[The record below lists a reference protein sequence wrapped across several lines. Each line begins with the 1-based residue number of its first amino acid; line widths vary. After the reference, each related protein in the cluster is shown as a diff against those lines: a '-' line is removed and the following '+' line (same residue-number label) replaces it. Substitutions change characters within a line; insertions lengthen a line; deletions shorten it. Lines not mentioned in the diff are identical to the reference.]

1 MTSLR
6 RIAFVTIKWLG
17 ISLAGLTGLVM
28 VFGVIAYTY
37 LHKSLPQLAGEREVA
52 GLNGPVEILR
62 DEFGVPHIR
71 GDSDLDI
78 YFGLGYAHA
87 QDRLWQMEF
96 TRRITQGRLS
106 ELFGSF
112 AVTPD
117 TYLRALDLGGAA
129 ETALASLPDDT
140 VEKLDAYAAGVNA
153 VIAAEDRPL
162 PPEFFIL
169 RHQPE
174 PWSPKDSVMLVK
186 FLALGLSG
194 NVFSEVIRTQLIEQL
209 SEEQLVEFMPPA
221 PNDWA
226 LTKEFFADAGL
237 GKAFANLPAP
247 PLAAASNNW
256 VISGKHTTTGKP
268 ILANDPH
275 LGLSAPSVWYLAH
288 LAFEETSVIGG
299 TMPGMPAVLTGRNEY
314 IAWGLTTTGADVQDL
329 FIERINPENDN
340 EYLTPDGYVAFE
352 TREEVIKVRFGA
364 DKKVTL
370 KKSRHGPVVPTE
382 GFLESLKIGGHALS
396 LSWTALA
403 PGDQTVHGGI
413 TAMTAK
419 NWPEFREALK
429 SYHAPMQSIVYGD
442 VDGTI
447 ALIAP
452 ALVPK
457 RKELNG
463 SKGLVPAPGWGTEY
477 EWNGYIPFDEL
488 PQYVN
493 PEDGLLVTANDKIVD
508 DAYPHAITLEWES
521 DQRTRRIRTLLAQ
534 RDVHDLASNR
544 IIQMDE
550 VSQLALDLMPTIREA
565 LAPVKAKAGPEQ
577 DALTVLRDW
586 DGNMGADQPGPLIYA
601 ALIREMTRATYADE
615 TGDLF
620 RLVSRVRE
628 DFLRKVFGADA
639 TLENWCV
646 DVSSDTPADC
656 QDIIRS
662 SFSNAIAW
670 ITSRYGPKVSTW
682 KWGRAHMAMH
692 VHRPFG
698 SVPVLKRFFN
708 MTHPSGGSAATINRG
723 GLSGS
728 DAAPFA
734 NVHASGYRGVYDFAD
749 LNASIFMQSTGQSG
763 NVLSPHYRDL
773 TALWASGDY
782 MRMTT
787 DFAEIERNDPHR
799 LRLTPGK
806 SQRVSAQNSGALP

>member
-6 RIAFVTIKWLG
+6 RIAFATFKWLCIG
-17 ISLAGLTGLVM
+17 LAGLTGLAM
-28 VFGVIAYTY
+28 VSGVIAYTY
-37 LHKSLPQLAGEREVA
+37 LHKSLPQLAGELEVA

-117 TYLRALDLGGAA
+117 TYLRALDLGHAA

-140 VEKLDAYAAGVNA
+140 VEKLEAYAAGVNA
-153 VIAAEDRPL
+153 VITADDGPL
-162 PPEFFIL
+162 PPEFFLL
-169 RHQPE
+169 RHTPE

-226 LTKEFFADAGL
+226 LTKEFFAEAGL
-237 GKAFANLPAP
+237 DKAFANLPTP

-256 VISGKHTTTGKP
+256 VISGKHTATGKP

-299 TMPGMPAVLTGRNEY
+299 TMPGMPAVLTGRNEH

-340 EYLTPDGYVAFE
+340 EYLTQDGYVPFE
-352 TREEVIKVRFGA
+352 TREEVIKVRFGE

-370 KKSRHGPVVPTE
+370 RKSRHGPVVPTE

-419 NWPEFREALK
+419 NWTEFRDAMK

-457 RKELNG
+457 RGQKNG
-463 SKGLVPAPGWGTEY
+463 SKGLVPAPGWGTAY
-477 EWNGYIPFDEL
+477 DWTGYIPFDEL

-493 PEDGLLVTANDKIVD
+493 PEDGILVTANDKIVED
-508 DAYPHAITLEWES
+508 DYPHAITLEWES
-521 DQRTRRIRTLLAQ
+521 DQRTRRIRTLLAE
-534 RDVHDLASNR
+534 RNVHDLASNR
-544 IIQMDE
+544 AIQMDE
-550 VSQLALDLMPTIREA
+550 VSQLALDLMPAILEA
-565 LAPVKAKAGPEQ
+565 LTTYEAKAGPEH
-577 DALTVLRDW
+577 DALAALRNW
-586 DGNMGADQPGPLIYA
+586 DGTMDADQAAPLIFSA
-601 ALIREMTRATYADE
+601 MLREITKGTFADE
-615 TGDLF
+615 LGDKF
-620 RLVSRVRE
+620 PMVTRSRE
-628 DFLRKVFGADA
+628 EFLRGVFSGTAPFHHWCADVESDA
-639 TLENWCV
+639 DKTCD
-646 DVSSDTPADC
+646 DV
-656 QDIIRS
+656 IRT
-662 SFSNAIAW
+662 SFSNGVEW
-670 ITSRYGPKVSTW
+670 IEGAYGPKVSTW
-682 KWGRAHMAMH
+682 KWGHAHPAH
-692 VHRPFG
+692 HIHRTLG
-698 SVPVLKRFFN
+698 SVPVIGRFFN
-708 MTHPSGGSAATINRG
+708 MTHPSGGSGASINRG
-723 GLSGS
+723 LYTGSGS
-728 DAAPFA
+728 TPFA

-773 TALWASGDY
+773 TALWATGDY

-787 DFAEIERNDPHR
+787 DFSEIEGNAPHR

-806 SQRVSAQNSGALP
+806 SVQASAPDSAAHP